1 VTRGYVPLLVLL
13 ASLWGASYFLI
24 KVAVDEIEPS
34 AMMTL
39 RLFIAAAVLI
49 AILVAQSGWT
59 RALADVRGVGW
70 RGVFLGFLNAAL
82 PFWLIAWGEKH
93 IDSGVAAIANS
104 TVPIFVALL
113 AIRLRPSE
121 RASGVRLAGILIGLL
136 GVGVLTGVH
145 PEGGWWAVAGTLAV
159 VLSSVFYATGSIYG
173 ELRVG
178 GTSGPVLAAGS
189 MVASTLLL
197 VAPAALQPP
206 ASAPG
211 WKAVGALLALAVAGT
226 AFAQLLLFRLLRL
239 YGARRT
245 SLVTYVMPG
254 FALLYGAVFL
264 DEPVGVASLGGLAL
278 ILSGVALGSGAVAPS
293 GGAAAG
299 APARGR

>member
-1 VTRGYVPLLVLL
+1 MRRYAPLLLL
-13 ASLWGASYFLI
+13 LSAIWGASYLFI
-24 KVAVDEIEPS
+24 KVAVEEIPP
-34 AMMTL
+34 APTM
-39 RLFIAAAVLI
+39 AV
-49 AILVAQSGWT
+49 
-59 RALADVRGVGW
+59 R
-70 RGVFLGFLNAAL
+70 
-82 PFWLIAWGEKH
+82 
-93 IDSGVAAIANS
+93 SGVAAALLVAYLARTLGPGRAVAELRAAWRASLVLGAVNAAIPFALVAWGETHVDSSVAGIAQA
-104 TVPIFVALL
+104 TVPLFAFLLGLRFLRLERVAPSRWLGL
-113 AIRLRPSE
+113 AL
-121 RASGVRLAGILIGLL
+121 GVA
-136 GVGVLTGVH
+136 GVGVLTGFH
-145 PEGGWWAVAGTLAV
+145 PGGGAWAVAGTLAV